1 MYIRTIHKLQSPV
14 PHLDIHGIRGL
25 SKFAFLFRGES
36 RSVGSVV
43 LRGEGDQP
51 ILEDSSDSKLVHHS
65 AYPNFYDTLVHNPY
79 SNRYLAIRRVPVRG
93 IWITATLQS
102 STPRLQSRF
111 DSCRRKDPPE
121 NGRRFRFTAAA
132 IQRTFYGKL
141 GGRRKGGDKGT
152 AIYRYTQGLS
162 MYQKLL
168 AQPSTDVCT
177 STPKLD

>member
-1 MYIRTIHKLQSPV
+1 M
-14 PHLDIHGIRGL
+14 
-25 SKFAFLFRGES
+25 
-36 RSVGSVV
+36 

-51 ILEDSSDSKLVHHS
+51 ILEKFLRFKIHHS
-65 AYPNFYDTLVHNPY
+65 GYPNFYDTLVHNPY

-141 GGRRKGGDKGT
+141 GGSKEGRGQGYRNLPVHTRIVDVPEIIGSTKYRCLHKYPQVGLAARSKG
-152 AIYRYTQGLS
+152 A
-162 MYQKLL
+162 
-168 AQPSTDVCT
+168 P
-177 STPKLD
+177 